1 LRVLVRTKV
10 KRVIVY
16 GQARETI
23 RAALDQEAETVM
35 VDTLSDAVRTAAAV
49 AQAGDTVLLSPACAS
64 FDQFRDYAHRG
75 QVFRKCVEAL

>member
-1 LRVLVRTKV
+1 V
-10 KRVIVY
+10 KQLILY

-23 RAALDQEAETVM
+23 RAALGEDAPTVIVETLAEAVHQAST
-35 VDTLSDAVRTAAAV
+35 V

-75 QVFRKCVEAL
+75 DVFRACVEAL